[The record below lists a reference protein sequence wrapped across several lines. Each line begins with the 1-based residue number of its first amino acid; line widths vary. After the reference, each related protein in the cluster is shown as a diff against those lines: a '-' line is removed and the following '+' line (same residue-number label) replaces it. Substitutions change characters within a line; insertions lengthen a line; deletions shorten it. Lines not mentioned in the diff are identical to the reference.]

1 MHGKA
6 RTKDEGFQ
14 WLVDNIQ
21 FFQIYQ
27 NNIAWILQ
35 TDVLLLK
42 KKALKLN
49 NLINKLFAQFS
60 DTSSVDI
67 DSSKIANS
75 GVNHPE

>member
-1 MHGKA
+1 MAGRQHSIFPNLPKQHRLDLTNG
-6 RTKDEGFQ
+6 RF
-14 WLVDNIQ
+14 V
-21 FFQIYQ
+21 
-27 NNIAWILQ
+27 
-35 TDVLLLK
+35 VK